1 MLCQLY
7 LSLKK
12 ILKSQIFRI
21 IFFYLE
27 DQRKNKNA
35 RQMQDVQYSHR
46 LPLSIEL
53 LRSVV
58 YTVLKYL
65 SLCLHTEYE
74 IKGGFKLMLQ
84 SVRRTNTSGNKW
96 EQVFAQIISPQ
107 SVFYFLGTWF
117 PGKTTLF
124 CLNCGYVTNF
134 LLMESELRVCT
145 TSTLFKQ
152 WQQACCGHVPLFFSL
167 LTERKWWWPADIGRY
182 IGRYMLVMIKL
193 RSGEGSRN
201 KSWSQFYPLT
211 RVCDTKV

>member
-1 MLCQLY
+1 
-7 LSLKK
+7 
-12 ILKSQIFRI
+12 
-21 IFFYLE
+21 
-27 DQRKNKNA
+27 
-35 RQMQDVQYSHR
+35 MQGKCKTFSIR

-53 LRSVV
+53 LPSVV

-74 IKGGFKLMLQ
+74 SKGVFKLMLQ
-84 SVRRTNTSGNKW
+84 SVRRTNTSGKKW
-96 EQVFAQIISPQ
+96 EWVFAQITSPQ

-134 LLMESELRVCT
+134 LLMENELRVCT

-152 WQQACCGHVPLFFSL
+152 LQQACCGRIPLFFSL
-167 LTERKWWWPADIGRY
+167 LTERKWWWLADIGH
-182 IGRYMLVMIKL
+182 YMLVMIKL
-193 RSGEGSRN
+193 PSGEGSRK